1 MRLNLDRL
9 QPRKPSLFL
18 HTCATIHCLLVHCT
32 CKHGWTLAT
41 GIIMDNAQDHHSVQ
55 QLQQCSEWHA
65 RQSNTKH
72 HLMPSLYG
80 HETWGDK
87 GPHDSKPKH
96 VGPTCS
102 WLAGHKRLV
111 KHVKPPST
119 RRTHPHYMPKRNSL
133 QLVKI
138 EMTCITWHDWHDL
151 WVLVPWRICRPSS
164 SPATIFL
171 RADPHSHNTALR
183 WELCKI
189 PVHLGWAVEDN
200 APQNAEESPTRGT
213 IKHLRFSKSR
223 CVAHQSMFVATGLEM
238 CMSISI
244 VQIFLNNL
252 NSEEPLKR
260 TWLTHCLAR
269 AFAKSLVVSVLPVPA
284 WCVQLKLATE

>member
-41 GIIMDNAQDHHSVQ
+41 GTIMDNAQDHHSVQ

-138 EMTCITWHDWHDL
+138 EMTCNLHGMIGMISEFWSLEEFADHQV
-151 WVLVPWRICRPSS
+151 VLPQSFFVPTPTATTLHYAGSFVKSRSISGEQLKTTHLRMRRNPQQEAPSS
-164 SPATIFL
+164 ILDSQ
-171 RADPHSHNTALR
+171 N
-183 WELCKI
+183 
-189 PVHLGWAVEDN
+189 LGVLHIN
-200 APQNAEESPTRGT
+200 P
-213 IKHLRFSKSR
+213 
-223 CVAHQSMFVATGLEM
+223 
-238 CMSISI
+238 
-244 VQIFLNNL
+244 
-252 NSEEPLKR
+252 
-260 TWLTHCLAR
+260 CL
-269 AFAKSLVVSVLPVPA
+269 
-284 WCVQLKLATE
+284 